1 MIIDFESIIKIFN
14 SKGKETAA
22 NFVENI
28 YGVPYI
34 NIQRKIKKET
44 NYRYN
49 RHTKKYEDFN
59 TLSSFHNKETI
70 IIKNKREDN
79 DKNNLLYNDGIEKII
94 ENLLEYVLLKRTGRI
109 IFESNNNCIKIKI
122 NYQKNKK

>member
-1 MIIDFESIIKIFN
+1 MIIDFETIIKIFN
-14 SKGKETAA
+14 SKGKEEVA

-34 NIQRKIKKET
+34 NIQRRIKKET

-59 TLSSFHNKETI
+59 TLSNSHNKEMI
-70 IIKNKREDN
+70 IIENKRENN
-79 DKNNLLYNDGIEKII
+79 DKKNLLYDHRIEKLIA
-94 ENLLEYVLLKRTGRI
+94 NLLEYVLLKRAGRI
-109 IFESNNNCIKIKI
+109 IFESKNKCIKVKI
-122 NYQKNKK
+122 DY